1 MSQNTRFGSSL
12 LQRHHHTGMESYVL
26 SKRSPG
32 GAQAMMKPRSAM
44 VNGDGLAKAI
54 HVNLH
59 QPQWYSPV
67 ETPYIIKLAMLIG
80 KTRGEIYCLC
90 TARLIRWSVVVVVSD
105 RHQIR
110 RPFVQPRAQKL
121 AEWRLRW
128 CMPSIHSMRRP
139 SCEYFACSGRII
151 TGILSIVSIVWPSP
165 SPFVH

>member
-67 ETPYIIKLAMLIG
+67 ETPYIIKLAMLI
-80 KTRGEIYCLC
+80 
-90 TARLIRWSVVVVVSD
+90 RWSVVVVVSD